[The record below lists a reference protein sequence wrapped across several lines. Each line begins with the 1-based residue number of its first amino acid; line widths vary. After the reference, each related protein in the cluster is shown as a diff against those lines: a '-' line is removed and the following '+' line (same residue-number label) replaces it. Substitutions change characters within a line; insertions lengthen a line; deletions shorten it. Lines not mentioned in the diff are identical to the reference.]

1 MEDIDSFW
9 SFPESVVELKQKLEY
24 KTYELEMTKNETN
37 EEIRKSNEQIKKL
50 LQLLQTA
57 YKERDEAKFQLQKVQ
72 QIMAFN
78 KPNNNNNAIDHFIP
92 TTNSSAFLAPP
103 FSPDSPLLL
112 ANFAVTKANSTITD
126 SSSFSLE
133 THTTNNHNNF
143 SHPHSLVSSPAA
155 SSPDS
160 SNNVFSTPPTL
171 SPKPTPKKID
181 QESLI
186 IANLAKGKALPP
198 KGKLLQAVLESGPL
212 LSTLMVAGSLPQW
225 RNPPGVL
232 THHIPPVN
240 LKGCGVVI
248 NQSPGGSKFCPSQPP
263 QASNVSPQIIMPNNV
278 TNSYVVKGVGNSELY
293 NNSSGSF
300 GICTSPMLD
309 FGSGSS
315 GSCLIGSR
323 MMINP
328 NVGFNCQIP
337 KRQRI
342 I

>member
-160 SNNVFSTPPTL
+160 T
-171 SPKPTPKKID
+171 
-181 QESLI
+181 
-186 IANLAKGKALPP
+186 KGKALPP